1 MYIMHFPKS
10 TFRLLNDM
18 AVSITPAIVS
28 KYPFIKEAT
37 DYVQAID
44 LNLHELLDETTGT
57 INSDY
62 VEIFNRARERI
73 EEALLQREVTWKN
86 VIEIEIFSF
95 PVAILL
101 VSIIQDSFLARRYA
115 LAEATRSLKLL
126 LKEDLSLL
134 VDIANL
140 SLMWNVKSLESINLP
155 YDCTIHFTDYLRIA
169 THFQSDKWK
178 LVNRY
183 LQNGN
188 VYLTKLELARLIS
201 EEANT
206 QIYSRIQSS
215 PRTSVQDY
223 FMRWLDPINQILTKI
238 KSQFRRDELPA
249 AALEAAYP
257 PCIKRLND
265 ALLDRHHLSHMGRF
279 TLTSFLLNINVSI
292 DDLVKLY
299 LSVSDFDERQTRY
312 QIEHIAGKKGSG
324 TKYQPP
330 KCRTLKTHSLC
341 PGPDSTCQYIT
352 NPLHYYRR
360 KSAQIGGVRATKKRP
375 KENSIILRK

>member
-1 MYIMHFPKS
+1 MVI
-10 TFRLLNDM
+10 
-18 AVSITPAIVS
+18 SITPTDVS

-37 DYVQAID
+37 EYVQNVD
-44 LNLHELLDETTGT
+44 LDLLELLDESEGT

-62 VEIFNRARERI
+62 IEIFNRARERV
-73 EEALLQREVTWKN
+73 EEALLHREVTWKN
-86 VIEIEIFSF
+86 AVEIEVFSF

-101 VSIIQDSFLARRYA
+101 VSIIHDSFLARRYA

-134 VDIANL
+134 VEIASSSFL
-140 SLMWNVKSLESINLP
+140 WKVTLLESVNQS
-155 YDCTIHFTDYLRIA
+155 YDCTLHFTDYLRIA

-183 LQNGN
+183 LQQGN
-188 VYLTKLELARLIS
+188 VYLTKNELARLIS

-206 QIYSRIQSS
+206 RIYARIQSS
-215 PRTSVQDY
+215 PQTGLQGY
-223 FMRWLDPINQILTKI
+223 LARWLDPINQVLTQI
-238 KSQFRRDELPA
+238 KSHFRRDELPEA
-249 AALEAAYP
+249 AMEAAYP
-257 PCIKRLND
+257 PCIKKLND

-279 TLTSFLLNINVSI
+279 TLTSFFLNIKVSI
-292 DDLVKLY
+292 DNLVKLY
-299 LSVSDFDERQTRY
+299 ISVSDFDERQTRY

-324 TKYQPP
+324 TKYHPP

-341 PGPDSTCQYIT
+341 PGPDTICHSIS

-360 KSAQIGGVRATKKRP
+360 RSSMIGGIRAAKRRP

>member
-1 MYIMHFPKS
+1 MV
-10 TFRLLNDM
+10 
-18 AVSITPAIVS
+18 ASITPAVVS

-37 DYVQAID
+37 NYIQTID
-44 LNLHELLDETTGT
+44 LNLQELLDETNGT

-62 VEIFNRARERI
+62 IEIFNRARERI
-73 EEALLQREVTWKN
+73 EEALLQREITWKKD
-86 VIEIEIFSF
+86 IEIEIFSF
-95 PVAILL
+95 PIAILL
-101 VSIIQDSFLARRYA
+101 VSTIQDTFLARRYA

-134 VDIANL
+134 IAIANS
-140 SLMWNVKSLESINLP
+140 SLMWKVKTLESDHLS
-155 YDCTIHFTDYLRIA
+155 YDCAIHFTDYLSIA

-183 LQNGN
+183 LQNGD
-188 VYLTKLELARLIS
+188 VYLTKFELARLIS

-206 QIYSRIQSS
+206 RIYTRIQSS
-215 PRTSVQDY
+215 PRTNLQDY
-223 FMRWLDPINQILTKI
+223 LTRWLDPINQILTKI
-238 KSQFRRDELPA
+238 KSQFRRDELPD

-279 TLTSFLLNINVSI
+279 TLTSFLLNVKVSI
-292 DDLVKLY
+292 DELVKLY
-299 LSVSDFDERQTRY
+299 TSVSDFDERQTRY
-312 QIEHIAGKKGSG
+312 QIEHIAGKQGSG

-341 PGPDSTCQYIT
+341 PGPDTTCQRIT
-352 NPLHYYRR
+352 NPLHYYRL
-360 KSAQIGGVRATKKRP
+360 KFSQIGGVRATKKRP
-375 KENSIILRK
+375 KEHSIISRT

>member
-1 MYIMHFPKS
+1 MV
-10 TFRLLNDM
+10 
-18 AVSITPAIVS
+18 VSITPAVVS
-28 KYPFIKEAT
+28 KYPFINEAAT
-37 DYVQAID
+37 YVQTID
-44 LNLHELLDETTGT
+44 LNLQELLDETEET

-73 EEALLQREVTWKN
+73 IEALLQREVTWKKD
-86 VIEIEIFSF
+86 VEIEIFSF
-95 PVAILL
+95 PIAILL
-101 VSIIQDSFLARRYA
+101 VSIIQDTFLARRYA

-134 VDIANL
+134 IEIANS
-140 SLMWNVKSLESINLP
+140 SLKWKVQPLESDHLS
-155 YDCTIHFTDYLRIA
+155 YDCAIHFTDYLSIA

-178 LVNRY
+178 LINRY
-183 LQNGN
+183 LQNGH
-188 VYLTKLELARLIS
+188 VYLIKDELARLIS

-206 QIYSRIQSS
+206 RMYTRIQSS
-215 PRTSVQDY
+215 PQTNLQDY
-223 FMRWLDPINQILTKI
+223 FTRWLDPINQILTKI
-238 KSQFRRDELPA
+238 KSQFRRDELPK

-279 TLTSFLLNINVSI
+279 TLTSFLLNVNISI

-299 LSVSDFDERQTRY
+299 LSVSDFDERHTRY

-324 TKYQPP
+324 TKYHPP

-341 PGPDSTCQYIT
+341 PGPDTTCQYIT

-360 KSAQIGGVRATKKRP
+360 KSSQIGGVRATKKRS
-375 KENSIILRK
+375 KEHSVLPRK

>member
-1 MYIMHFPKS
+1 
-10 TFRLLNDM
+10 M
-18 AVSITPAIVS
+18 AVSITPALVS

-37 DYVQAID
+37 YYVQTID
-44 LNLHELLDETTGT
+44 LDLQELLDETEGT

-62 VEIFNRARERI
+62 IEIFNRARERI
-73 EEALLQREVTWKN
+73 EEALLQREVTWN
-86 VIEIEIFSF
+86 NIIEIEIFSF
-95 PVAILL
+95 PIAILL
-101 VSIIQDSFLARRYA
+101 VSIIQDTFLARRYA

-126 LKEDLSLL
+126 LKEDVSLL
-134 VDIANL
+134 IEIANS
-140 SLMWNVKSLESINLP
+140 SLEWKVEPLESIYLS

-169 THFQSDKWK
+169 TRFQSDKWK

-183 LQNGN
+183 LHNGY

-201 EEANT
+201 EEAN
-206 QIYSRIQSS
+206 IRIHKRIQSS
-215 PRTSVQDY
+215 PRTNLQKY
-223 FMRWLDPINQILTKI
+223 FTRWLDPINQLLIKI
-238 KSQFRRDELPA
+238 KSRFHREELPD

-279 TLTSFLLNINVSI
+279 TLTSFLLNVNVSI

-330 KCRTLKTHSLC
+330 KCRTLKTHGLC
-341 PGPDSTCQYIT
+341 PGPDTTCQYIS
-352 NPLHYYRR
+352 NPLNYYRR
-360 KSAQIGGVRATKKRP
+360 KSSQIGGVHAKEKRTK
-375 KENSIILRK
+375 EYSIVSRK